1 MIIEFARHGKTY
13 QCSVAAP
20 VEDESPPPPTIRIPF
35 RPCVLKPPF
44 QLELIFLATDEVRG
58 IELYKPVAEVY

>member
-20 VEDESPPPPTIRIPF
+20 VEDESPPATIRIPF
-35 RPCVLKPPF
+35 QPCVLKPPF
-44 QLELIFLATDEVRG
+44 QLDLIFLATDEVRG
-58 IELYKPVAEVY
+58 IELYKPVGEIHQ